1 MDLDT
6 DIMEHPW
13 GASDYKPT
21 KIIHIWQKRLSEAQV
36 VSLSARRATD
46 TKNIDRHPYDPEL
59 WIKRAYTHAVLG
71 YPELAVGDA
80 FKAEL
85 LCRKL
90 LAELDQN
97 LKPNYRIGVHAG
109 FWMRQEDPEDEY
121 DEVPPWLNTI
131 DLEKEHIK
139 HQKKFTCI
147 LNDAEKVKRANLEYS
162 PHCEEG
168 KFSPQAYP
176 WMAREHSMRLDYDI
190 DEINAE
196 LRNPLVSRPTGLMV
210 VKRYAFGKGIGR
222 HDGADLLGGFA
233 LRDIEEDEMVINDRS
248 KTWVC
253 FCDFTS
259 LTAIMSN
266 HLRLSEKGDTLTDIG
281 RAASAQAR
289 MMSAGPTT
297 MVFLQVAELPTWAE
311 VMVAHLS
318 STQTT
323 RTTRKITTYAG

>member
-1 MDLDT
+1 MDPET
-6 DIMEHPW
+6 DIMEQPW
-13 GASDYKPT
+13 GLSDYKPT

-46 TKNIDRHPYDPEL
+46 TKNINRHPYDPEL
-59 WIKRAYTHAVLG
+59 WIKRAYAHAVLG

-109 FWMRQEDPEDEY
+109 FWMRHEDPEDEY
-121 DEVPPWLNTI
+121 DEVPPWLDTI
-131 DLEKEHIK
+131 DLEKEHSK
-139 HQKKFTCI
+139 HQTKFTCI
-147 LNDAEKVKRANLEYS
+147 LDDAEKVKRANLVFS
-162 PHCEEG
+162 PHREEG

-176 WMAREHSMRLDYDI
+176 WMSREHSMRLEYDI
-190 DEINAE
+190 DQINAE
-196 LRNPLVSRPTGLMV
+196 LQNPLVSRPTGLMV
-210 VKRYAFGKGIGR
+210 VKRYAFGKGVGR
-222 HDGADLLGGFA
+222 QDGADLLGGFA

-248 KTWVC
+248 KLWVC

-266 HLRLSEKGDTLTDIG
+266 HLRLSERKDMLISTG
-281 RAASAQAR
+281 RDVLAR
-289 MMSAGPTT
+289 ARTMSAGPTT
-297 MVFLQVAELPTWAE
+297 MVFLQMAELPTS
-311 VMVAHLS
+311 VVATGAPVS
-318 STQTT
+318 FIQTT
-323 RTTRKITTYAG
+323 RTTRRIMTYAG